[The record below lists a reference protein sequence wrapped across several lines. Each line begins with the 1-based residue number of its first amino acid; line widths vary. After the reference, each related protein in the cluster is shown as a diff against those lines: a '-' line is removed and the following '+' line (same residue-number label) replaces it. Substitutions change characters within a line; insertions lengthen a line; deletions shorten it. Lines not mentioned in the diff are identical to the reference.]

1 MSDQIEGQMS
11 IFDFAEYL
19 PKNTE
24 SLEEMTLEQIK
35 DRIEVA
41 TGLRFSTGVLQV
53 EDRYYEARPIKNVK
67 VSISLSEFSCGG
79 KGYSEGQKFIGVGI
93 DGKLGGMGSP
103 CNSID
108 EAVSCIRKHLPR
120 YLEDA
125 KK

>member
-1 MSDQIEGQMS
+1 MSDQIAGQMS

-24 SLEEMTLEQIK
+24 SLDIMTLDQIK
-35 DRIEVA
+35 EKIEVA
-41 TGLRFSTGVLQV
+41 TGLRFEPGKLEV
-53 EDRYYEARPIKNVK
+53 DDKYFEARPIKSVK

-79 KGYSEGQKFIGVGI
+79 KYHSEAQKFIGVGI

-108 EAVSCIRKHLPR
+108 EAVSCIRKNLPR